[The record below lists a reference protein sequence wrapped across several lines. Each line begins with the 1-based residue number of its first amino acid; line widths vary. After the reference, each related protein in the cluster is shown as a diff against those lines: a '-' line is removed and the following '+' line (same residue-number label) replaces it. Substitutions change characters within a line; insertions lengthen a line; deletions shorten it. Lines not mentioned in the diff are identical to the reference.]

1 MTHNGIDIDQFLL
14 LTIYPCV
21 VFFGL
26 GFIAK
31 RTSMN
36 ESLKYALQ
44 ALTCIIFSI
53 VYFIVIPNGGAQGL
67 AIVLAMFG
75 VILLIMAR
83 KHKIYPIEEKE
94 EKGHE
99 GQSTTSTSGT

>member
-1 MTHNGIDIDQFLL
+1 MTHNGIDIDQYLL
-14 LTIYPCV
+14 LIFYPSI

-31 RTSMN
+31 KTTMH
-36 ESLKYALQ
+36 EHLMYALQ

-53 VYFIVIPNGGAQGL
+53 IYFLVIPNGGAQGL

-75 VILLIMAR
+75 VILLLMAR
-83 KHKIYPIEEKE
+83 KHFVHPIEE
-94 EKGHE
+94 E
-99 GQSTTSTSGT
+99 GKRREG